1 MKKVLKGLKPGDTVE
16 IQYIE
21 KGGKRIACLPQTHFY
36 IHKIKEI
43 AQLLE
48 ERNAHAII
56 SEKGLELIAKE
67 IA

>member
-1 MKKVLKGLKPGDTVE
+1 ME